1 MPIMSYEASSF
12 LKNLIPSINKLPI
25 VAGITKLMN
34 QIVVVTNPIANVL
47 TVKIVKI
54 SCVTYIFLTT
64 SNSSIVGVIAITK
77 NTIAIAQKPC
87 HQFTSTAKKRNNKKY
102 WVAKTKYRNIDI
114 DNKRINNVVSVFSN
128 SFISQMYFFI
138 AGILSIHFT
147 NHPILK

>member
-12 LKNLIPSINKLPI
+12 LKNFIPSINKLPI
-25 VAGITKLMN
+25 VAGITRLIN

-47 TVKIVKI
+47 TVKIAKI
-54 SCVTYIFLTT
+54 SLVIYIFFTT

-77 NTIAIAQKPC
+77 KTIAVAQNPC
-87 HQFTSTAKKRNNKKY
+87 HQFISTPKKRNNKKY
-102 WVAKTKYRNIDI
+102 CVAKTKYRNIDI
-114 DNKRINNVVSVFSN
+114 DNNRINSVVSVFSN
-128 SFISQMYFFI
+128 SLISQMYFFI